1 MFMSETE
8 TGIPTIKDLIGRAVK
23 EALPKDQVQKLV
35 DENEFSPLGTILV
48 KTPQELETIIKATR
62 DMFPSV
68 FSHLTD
74 KAITDWVKHEEEHI
88 THARAEY
95 ERRSIC
101 ADYYYGIRY
110 GKDGDSIGLM
120 PIYYITTDTDIPEEV
135 LKGNAEAPTYLSEA
149 DRAKARKFS
158 K

>member
-1 MFMSETE
+1 MSETV
-8 TGIPTIKDLIGRAVK
+8 TGIPTIKDLIDRAVK

-48 KTPQELETIIKATR
+48 KTPQELEAIIKATR

-74 KAITDWVKHEEEHI
+74 EAITDWVKHEEEHI

-95 ERRSIC
+95 EKRGIS
-101 ADYYYGIRY
+101 ADYNYGIRY
-110 GKDGDSIGLM
+110 GKASDGIDFM
-120 PIYYITTDTDIPEEV
+120 PIYYITTDIAIPKEV
-135 LKGNAEAPTYLSEA
+135 LKGTAEAPTHLSEA
-149 DRAKARKFS
+149 DRAKARKFA